1 MSSPE
6 MESHPT
12 PSQISEPEVTSVAQ
26 RSPGRMAFR
35 RFLQNKIAVA
45 GAIFILTLIVLS
57 VLAPILTPYS
67 PFDVSLEAY
76 RTPPSSAHWLGTDSA
91 GRDVLTRVLYA
102 GRVSLAVGLLAATTA
117 GFVGLVMGAVAG
129 TLGGRID
136 SLIMRL
142 ADLVLSFPSLV
153 IIIVFAGILGPSLRT
168 IILAIGL
175 FEWPTAA
182 RVVRGLTLSLREQE
196 FVEAA
201 RAIGSSERRVIVRHI
216 APSVLPSLAVVVTL
230 MVAQSILL
238 ESVLSFL
245 GLGVQPPTAS
255 WGNMLTDAQSLTI
268 LSRMPWLWLP
278 PGLLIALTVLSVN
291 FFGDGLRDAVDPNQK

>member
-1 MSSPE
+1 MTSPDT
-6 MESHPT
+6 ESNPT
-12 PSQISEPEVTSVAQ
+12 PNAVPEPDLAPVAQ
-26 RSPGRMAFR
+26 RSPARMAFR

>member
-1 MSSPE
+1 MSLRRNK
-6 MESHPT
+6 T
-12 PSQISEPEVTSVAQ
+12 KADAATGTAVAL
-26 RSPGRMAFR
+26 RSPRRMALN
-35 RFLQNKIAVA
+35 RFLKNKVAVA
-45 GAIFILTLIVLS
+45 GAVFLLLLILASIF
-57 VLAPILTPYS
+57 APILTPHS
-67 PFDVSLEAY
+67 PLDVSLEAY
-76 RTPPSSAHWLGTDSA
+76 RSPPNATHLLGTDSA

-117 GFVGLVMGAVAG
+117 GFVGLVLGSVAG
-129 TLGGRID
+129 AIGGRVD
-136 SLIMRL
+136 SIIMRL

-153 IIIVFAGILGPSLRT
+153 IIIVFAGVFGPSLRT

-268 LSRMPWLWLP
+268 LSKMPWLWLP
-278 PGLLIALTVLSVN
+278 PGILIAFTVLSVN
-291 FFGDGLRDAVDPNQK
+291 FVGDGLRDAVDPNQR